1 MSMQST
7 EGKYPTPPGLLK
19 SLASGFDSVANHIAV
34 ILPPVL
40 LDLFLWLG
48 PRLRLKSFLEPF
60 LSNLPAVADAFP
72 SSLPDLPTVQTIWAD
87 FAEHFNLFILLR
99 TFPVGPTSLL
109 SLVKT
114 IGNPLWAP
122 LSLEAG
128 SFAGILGWIV
138 LLLVGG
144 WLTGTLYYHWVS
156 RVALNPEA
164 VSLWNSFKQVL
175 LLSLIWLILL
185 LFLSL
190 PILLVISILAVISP
204 TLAQIG
210 MIVIV
215 IFLAWLLMPIFF
227 SAHGIFSLR
236 LDALRSI
243 LASLRMVRFTLP
255 NTGLFLLAFVL
266 INQGLNFL
274 WKTPSQDSWWLLVG
288 IAGHAF
294 VSTAL
299 LASSF
304 IYYRDINAWLK
315 VIFEQLQSQAT
326 SAKA

>member
-1 MSMQST
+1 
-7 EGKYPTPPGLLK
+7 
-19 SLASGFDSVANHIAV
+19 
-34 ILPPVL
+34 
-40 LDLFLWLG
+40 
-48 PRLRLKSFLEPF
+48 
-60 LSNLPAVADAFP
+60 
-72 SSLPDLPTVQTIWAD
+72 
-87 FAEHFNLFILLR
+87 
-99 TFPVGPTSLL
+99 
-109 SLVKT
+109 
-114 IGNPLWAP
+114 
-122 LSLEAG
+122 
-128 SFAGILGWIV
+128 V

-190 PILLVISILAVISP
+190 PILLVISVLAIISP
-204 TLAQIG
+204 MLAQIG

-326 SAKA
+326 SVKA